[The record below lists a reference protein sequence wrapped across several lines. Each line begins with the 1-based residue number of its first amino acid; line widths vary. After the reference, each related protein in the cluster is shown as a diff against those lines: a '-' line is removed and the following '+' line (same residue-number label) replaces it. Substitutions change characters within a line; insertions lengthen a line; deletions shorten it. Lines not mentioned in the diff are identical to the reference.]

1 MIQAVR
7 SAFALPDLRKKIL
20 YTFLILAIYRLFA
33 QVPVPGVNT
42 EVLANLFGSSQLL
55 DILDML
61 SGGAMARFSVMA
73 MGVYPYI
80 TASIIIQLL
89 TPIIPALENLQKEGE
104 QGRTKLNQYTWYLT
118 VPLALLQAYGQAVIM
133 TQLAGGQPILQS
145 FGFRDAPL
153 TTTAILATMTA
164 GTLFAV
170 WLGELISE
178 QGIGNGTSIIILGG
192 IVTRLPQRMANLVI
206 TQQWLYLLLFVVI
219 TTITVVG
226 IVYIQEGKLMIWV
239 QYSSRTLGQRGGR
252 LRQTRSVRTH
262 IPLRVNMAG
271 MIPLIL
277 AQSLMVFPSTI
288 AGYFLPAAGTNP
300 ADYTIIQT
308 IAYWTDQIFN
318 PRYNIYWPLYFVA
331 VVLFTYF
338 YTSVIFEQQNM
349 AENLRKQGASIP
361 GIRPGKRTEQ
371 YLTQKVRRI
380 TLVGA
385 LFLGLVAVLPW
396 LVGIIAQAFG
406 AGVGTASS
414 TGSSIMIISST
425 GLLIVVGVVLDTMR
439 QLEAQLQMRHYDKF
453 LRRGILG

>member
-33 QVPVPGVNT
+33 HVPVPGVNSAA
-42 EVLANLFGSSQLL
+42 LAQLFESNQLL
-55 DILDML
+55 GLLDLL
-61 SGGAMARFSVMA
+61 SGGAMANFSVMA

-80 TASIIIQLL
+80 TASIILQLL
-89 TPIIPALENLQKEGE
+89 QPIIPALEKLQKEGE
-104 QGRTKLNQYTWYLT
+104 QGRNKLNRYTWYLT
-118 VPLALLQAYGQAVIM
+118 VPLAALQAYGQAVLM
-133 TQLAGGQPILQS
+133 TQMSGGEPILAQ
-145 FGFRDAPL
+145 FGFRSAPL
-153 TTTAILATMTA
+153 TTFAILATMTA

-192 IVTRLPQRMANLVI
+192 IVTRLPENILNLIVS
-206 TQQWLYLLLFVVI
+206 QQWLTLILFVVV
-219 TTITVVG
+219 TLVTVAG
-226 IVYIQEGKLMIWV
+226 IVMVQEGKLMIWV

-271 MIPLIL
+271 MIPLIF
-277 AQSLMVFPSTI
+277 AQSIMVFPSTI
-288 AGYFLPAAGTNP
+288 AGYFMPPAGQDP
-300 ADYTIIQT
+300 VGFVQT
-308 IAYWTDQIFN
+308 AAYWVDQIFN
-318 PRYNIYWPLYFVA
+318 PQYNIYWPLYFLM
-331 VVLFTYF
+331 VVFFTYF
-338 YTSVIFEQQNM
+338 YTDVIFQQQNM

-361 GIRPGKRTEQ
+361 GIRPGKRTED
-371 YLTQKVRRI
+371 YLNQKVRRI
-380 TLVGA
+380 TLLGA
-385 LFLGLVAVLPW
+385 FFLGIVAILPW
-396 LVGIIAQAFG
+396 LVGLFMG
-406 AGVGTASS
+406 LFPGT
-414 TGSSIMIISST
+414 TGSAYTGGGAMLISST

>member
-20 YTFLILAIYRLFA
+20 YTFLILAIYRLFSH
-33 QVPVPGVNT
+33 VPVPGVNSAA
-42 EVLANLFGSSQLL
+42 LKDLFQSNQLL
-55 DILDML
+55 GLLDLL
-61 SGGAMARFSVMA
+61 SGGAMANFSIMA

-80 TASIIIQLL
+80 TATIILQLL
-89 TPIIPALENLQKEGE
+89 TPIIPALQNLQKEGE
-104 QGRTKLNQYTWYLT
+104 QGRNKLNRYGWYMT
-118 VPLALLQAYGQAVIM
+118 VPLALLQAYGQAVLM
-133 TQLAGGQPILQS
+133 TQMSGGVPILDD
-145 FGFRDAPL
+145 FGFRTAPV
-153 TTTAILATMTA
+153 TTISILLTMTA

-192 IVTRLPQRMANLVI
+192 IVTRLPQNILNLI
-206 TQQWLYLLLFVVI
+206 ISEQWLVLILFVII
-219 TTITVVG
+219 TLITVLG
-226 IVYIQEGKLMIWV
+226 IVIVQEGKLMIWV

-271 MIPLIL
+271 MIPLIF
-277 AQSLMVFPSTI
+277 AQSIMVFPSTI
-288 AGYFLPAAGTNP
+288 AGYFLPPAGQEAQGIGQN
-300 ADYTIIQT
+300 
-308 IAYWTDQIFN
+308 IAYWVDQVFN
-318 PRYNIYWPLYFVA
+318 PQYNIYWPLYFLM
-331 VVLFTYF
+331 VVFFTYF
-338 YTSVIFEQQNM
+338 YTDVIFQQQNM
-349 AENLRKQGASIP
+349 ADNLRKQGASIP
-361 GIRPGKRTEQ
+361 GIRPGKRTET

-385 LFLGLVAVLPW
+385 LFLGLVAILPW
-396 LVGIIAQAFG
+396 LVDLFVKLFPGVATGI
-406 AGVGTASS
+406 
-414 TGSSIMIISST
+414 TGSGVMLISST

>member
-20 YTFLILAIYRLFA
+20 YTFLILGIYRLFSH
-33 QVPVPGVNT
+33 VPVPGVNSET
-42 EVLANLFGSSQLL
+42 LSQLFQSNQLLGLL
-55 DILDML
+55 DLL
-61 SGGAMARFSVMA
+61 SGGAMANFSVMA

-89 TPIIPALENLQKEGE
+89 TPIIPALEALQKEGD
-104 QGRTKLNQYTWYLT
+104 QGRSRLNQYTWYLT
-118 VPLALLQAYGQAVIM
+118 VPLAALQAYGQAVLM
-133 TQLAGGQPILQS
+133 TQMSGGAPILAE
-145 FGFRDAPL
+145 FGFRSAPL
-153 TTTAILATMTA
+153 TTAAILISMTG

-192 IVTRLPQRMANLVI
+192 IVTRLPQNLLNLVVS
-206 TQQWLYLLLFVVI
+206 QQWVTLILFAIV
-219 TTITVVG
+219 TTITVFG
-226 IVYIQEGKLMIWV
+226 IVIVQEGKLMIWV

-271 MIPLIL
+271 MIPLIF
-277 AQSLMVFPSTI
+277 AQSIMIFPSTI
-288 AGYFLPAAGTNP
+288 AGYFLAPEGQDPQGFLQNA
-300 ADYTIIQT
+300 
-308 IAYWTDQIFN
+308 AYWVNQVFN
-318 PRYNIYWPLYFVA
+318 PNYDVYWPLYFVM
-331 VVLFTYF
+331 VVLFTFF
-338 YTSVIFEQQNM
+338 YTNVIFEQQNM

-361 GIRPGKRTEQ
+361 GIRPGKRTET

-380 TLVGA
+380 TLFGA
-385 LFLGLVAVLPW
+385 LFLGLVAILPW
-396 LVGIIAQAFG
+396 VVDLFVGLMP
-406 AGVGTASS
+406 GVTIGV
-414 TGSSIMIISST
+414 TGSSVMLISST
-425 GLLIVVGVVLDTMR
+425 GLLITVGVVLDTMR

>member
-20 YTFLILAIYRLFA
+20 YTFLILGIYRLFSH
-33 QVPVPGVNT
+33 VPVPGVNS
-42 EVLANLFGSSQLL
+42 EALSQLFQSNQLLGLL
-55 DILDML
+55 DLL
-61 SGGAMARFSVMA
+61 SGGAMANFSVMA

-89 TPIIPALENLQKEGE
+89 TPIIPALEALQKEGD

-118 VPLALLQAYGQAVIM
+118 VPLAALQAYGQAVLM
-133 TQLAGGQPILQS
+133 TQMSGGAPILAE
-145 FGFRDAPL
+145 FGFRSAPL
-153 TTTAILATMTA
+153 TTATILITMTA

-192 IVTRLPQRMANLVI
+192 IVTRLPQNLLNLIVS
-206 TQQWLYLLLFVVI
+206 QQWLTLFLFAIVTVI
-219 TTITVVG
+219 TVFG
-226 IVYIQEGKLMIWV
+226 IVIVQEGKLMIWV

-271 MIPLIL
+271 MIPLIF
-277 AQSLMVFPSTI
+277 AQSIMVFPSTI
-288 AGYFLPAAGTNP
+288 AGYFMAPAGQEPTGFLQNA
-300 ADYTIIQT
+300 
-308 IAYWTDQIFN
+308 AYWVDQIFN
-318 PRYNIYWPLYFVA
+318 PNYNVYWPLYFLM
-331 VVLFTYF
+331 VVFFTFF
-338 YTSVIFEQQNM
+338 YTNVIFEQQNM

-361 GIRPGKRTEQ
+361 GIRPGKRTET

-385 LFLGLVAVLPW
+385 LFLGIVAVLPW
-396 LVGIIAQAFG
+396 LVDLLVGLFP
-406 AGVGTASS
+406 GVTTGVS
-414 TGSSIMIISST
+414 GSSVMLISST

>member
-33 QVPVPGVNT
+33 HVPVPGVNS
-42 EVLANLFGSSQLL
+42 EALAQIFQSNQLL
-55 DILDML
+55 GLLDLL
-61 SGGAMARFSVMA
+61 SGGALATFSIMA

-104 QGRTKLNQYTWYLT
+104 QGRNRLNQYTWYLT
-118 VPLALLQAYGQAVIM
+118 VPLAMLQAYGQAVIM
-133 TQLAGGQPILQS
+133 TQISGVSILEN
-145 FGFRDAPL
+145 FGFREAPL
-153 TTTAILATMTA
+153 TTVSILITMTA

-192 IVTRLPQRMANLVI
+192 IVTRLPQNLLNLIVGE
-206 TQQWLYLLLFVVI
+206 QWVTLILFAII
-219 TTITVVG
+219 TTITVFG
-226 IVYIQEGKLMIWV
+226 IVIIQEGKLMIWV

-271 MIPLIL
+271 MIPLIF
-277 AQSLMVFPSTI
+277 AQSIMVFPSTI
-288 AGYFLPAAGTNP
+288 ASYFLPPAGQAAEGFV
-300 ADYTIIQT
+300 QT
-308 IAYWTDQIFN
+308 VAYWVDQIFN
-318 PRYNIYWPLYFVA
+318 PQYDVYWPLYFLM
-331 VVLFTYF
+331 VVFFTYF
-338 YTSVIFEQQNM
+338 YTNVIFEQQNM
-349 AENLRKQGASIP
+349 AENLQKQGASIP
-361 GIRPGKRTEQ
+361 GIRPGKRTETF
-371 YLTQKVRRI
+371 LTQKVRRI

-385 LFLGLVAVLPW
+385 LFLGLVAILPW
-396 LVGIIAQAFG
+396 LVDLLASLLPG
-406 AGVGTASS
+406 AVGV
-414 TGSSIMIISST
+414 TGSNVMLISST

-453 LRRGILG
+453 LRKGILG

>member
-33 QVPVPGVNT
+33 HVPVPGVNSDA
-42 EVLANLFGSSQLL
+42 LSQLFQSNQLLGLL
-55 DILDML
+55 DLL
-61 SGGAMARFSVMA
+61 SGGTMANFSVMA

-89 TPIIPALENLQKEGE
+89 TPILPPLQALQEEGE
-104 QGRTKLNQYTWYLT
+104 QGRSKLNQYTWYLT

-133 TQLAGGQPILQS
+133 TQMAGGAPILEA
-145 FGFRDAPL
+145 FGFRSAPM
-153 TTTAILATMTA
+153 TTVAILATMTA
-164 GTLFAV
+164 GTMFAV

-192 IVTRLPQRMANLVI
+192 IVTRLPQNLLNLIINQEWVI
-206 TQQWLYLLLFVVI
+206 LILFLVV
-219 TTITVVG
+219 TAITVFG
-226 IVYIQEGKLMIWV
+226 IVIVQEGKLMIWV

-271 MIPLIL
+271 MIPLIF
-277 AQSLMVFPSTI
+277 AQSFMVFPSTI
-288 AGYFLPAAGTNP
+288 AGYFLPPAGQEPT
-300 ADYTIIQT
+300 TIVQN
-308 IAYWTDQIFN
+308 IAYWVDQVFN
-318 PRYNIYWPLYFVA
+318 PQYNIYWPLYFLL
-331 VVLFTYF
+331 VVFFTYF

-361 GIRPGKRTEQ
+361 GIRPGKRTEV

-385 LFLGLVAVLPW
+385 IFLGLVAILPW
-396 LVGIIAQAFG
+396 LVGLFLQLFPG
-406 AGVGTASS
+406 YAGGL
-414 TGSSIMIISST
+414 TGSNVMLISST

>member
-7 SAFALPDLRKKIL
+7 SAFALPDLRKRIL

-33 QVPVPGVNT
+33 HVPVPGVNS
-42 EVLANLFGSSQLL
+42 EALQQLFESNQLL
-55 DILDML
+55 GLLDLL
-61 SGGAMARFSVMA
+61 SGGAMANFSVMA

-80 TASIIIQLL
+80 TASIIMQLL
-89 TPIIPALENLQKEGE
+89 QPIIPALENLAKEGE

-118 VPLALLQAYGQAVIM
+118 VPLAALQAYGQAVIM
-133 TQLAGGQPILQS
+133 TQMSGGVPILAE

-153 TTTAILATMTA
+153 TTVAILTSMTA
-164 GTLFAV
+164 GTMFAV

-192 IVTRLPQRMANLVI
+192 ILARLPQRMLNLIVG
-206 TQQWLYLLLFVVI
+206 QQWVSLILFLLI
-219 TTITVVG
+219 TTVTVFG
-226 IVYIQEGKLMIWV
+226 IVIIQEGKLMIWV

-271 MIPLIL
+271 MIPLIF
-277 AQSLMVFPSTI
+277 AQSIMVFPSTI
-288 AGYFLPAAGTNP
+288 ASYFMAPAGQDP
-300 ADYTIIQT
+300 QGFVQT
-308 IAYWTDQIFN
+308 AAYWVNQIFN
-318 PRYNIYWPLYFVA
+318 PQYNIYWPLYFLL
-331 VVLFTYF
+331 VVGFTYF
-338 YTSVIFEQQNM
+338 YTDVIFQQQNM

-361 GIRPGKRTEQ
+361 GIRPGKRTEA

-385 LFLGLVAVLPW
+385 LFLGTVAILPW
-396 LVGIIAQAFG
+396 LVGLVAGLVPG
-406 AGVGTASS
+406 ASGTI
-414 TGSSIMIISST
+414 TGSNVMLISST
-425 GLLIVVGVVLDTMR
+425 GLLIVVGVILDSMR

>member
-20 YTFLILAIYRLFA
+20 VTFLILAIYRLFA
-33 QVPVPGVNT
+33 HVPVPGVNSEALT
-42 EVLANLFGSSQLL
+42 QLFQSNQLL
-55 DILDML
+55 GLLDLL
-61 SGGAMARFSVMA
+61 SGGAMANFSVMA

-80 TASIIIQLL
+80 TAQIIIQLL
-89 TPIIPALENLQKEGE
+89 TPIIPQLQEMQQEGE
-104 QGRTKLNQYTWYLT
+104 QGRARLNRLTWYLT
-118 VPLALLQAYGQAVIM
+118 VPMAALQAYGQAVIM
-133 TQLAGGQPILQS
+133 TQMSGGVPILES

-153 TTTAILATMTA
+153 TTFAIMLTMTA

-170 WLGELISE
+170 WLGELITE

-192 IVTRLPQRMANLVI
+192 IVTRLPQSILNQIVAQRWVELVVFIIITVI
-206 TQQWLYLLLFVVI
+206 TVF
-219 TTITVVG
+219 G
-226 IVYIQEGKLMIWV
+226 IVIIQEGKLMIWV

-271 MIPLIL
+271 MIPLIF

-288 AGYFLPAAGTNP
+288 AGYFMAPAGQDP
-300 ADYTIIQT
+300 QGFVQT
-308 IAYWTDQIFN
+308 AAYWVDQVFN
-318 PRYNIYWPLYFVA
+318 PQYNVYWPLYFLL
-331 VVLFTYF
+331 VVGFTYF
-338 YTSVIFEQQNM
+338 YTDTIFQQQNM

-361 GIRPGKRTEQ
+361 GIRPGKRTET

-385 LFLGLVAVLPW
+385 LFLGTVAVLPW
-396 LVGIIAQAFG
+396 LVGLFMTLFPG
-406 AGVGTASS
+406 TTASAY
-414 TGSSIMIISST
+414 TGGGAMLISST
-425 GLLIVVGVVLDTMR
+425 GLLITVGVVLDTMR

-453 LRRGILG
+453 LRKGILG

>member
-20 YTFLILAIYRLFA
+20 ITFLILAIYRLFA
-33 QVPVPGVNT
+33 HVPVPGVNS
-42 EVLANLFGSSQLL
+42 EALSQLFQSNQLLGLL
-55 DILDML
+55 DLL
-61 SGGAMARFSVMA
+61 SGGAMANFSVMA

-89 TPIIPALENLQKEGE
+89 TPIIPALEELQKEGE
-104 QGRTKLNQYTWYLT
+104 QGRSRLNQYTWYLT
-118 VPLALLQAYGQAVIM
+118 VPLAALQAYGQAVIM
-133 TQLAGGQPILQS
+133 TQMSGGVPILEN

-153 TTTAILATMTA
+153 TTFAILTTMTA

-192 IVTRLPQRMANLVI
+192 IVTRLPQSILNLIVGQQWLSLIVFLVI
-206 TQQWLYLLLFVVI
+206 TI
-219 TTITVVG
+219 ITVFG
-226 IVYIQEGKLMIWV
+226 IVVVQEGKLMIWV

-271 MIPLIL
+271 MIPLIF
-277 AQSLMVFPSTI
+277 AQSIMVFPSTI
-288 AGYFLPAAGTNP
+288 AGYFMAPAGQDP
-300 ADYTIIQT
+300 QGFLQT
-308 IAYWTDQIFN
+308 VAYWVDQIFN
-318 PRYNIYWPLYFVA
+318 PQYNVYWPLYFLM
-331 VVLFTYF
+331 VVGFTYF
-338 YTSVIFEQQNM
+338 YTDVIFQQQNM

-361 GIRPGKRTEQ
+361 GIRPGKRTEV

-380 TLVGA
+380 TLFGA
-385 LFLGLVAVLPW
+385 LFLGIVAILPW
-396 LVGIIAQAFG
+396 LVGLFM
-406 AGVGTASS
+406 SLFP
-414 TGSSIMIISST
+414 GSSGSAYSGGGVMLISST